1 MKSCYKTLLKI
12 TIAIL
17 LMHLVCNNRALARVH
32 PPSSLSSA
40 TSSSS
45 QALLHT
51 HSDKKKP
58 VTTEPVFDSLR
69 RIPPSIPNPTQNNSI
84 PITPSLNTL
93 KFLEVLWLGH
103 GRSTTSWCIEALK

>member
-1 MKSCYKTLLKI
+1 MKSCYKSLLKI
-12 TIAIL
+12 TVAIL

-40 TSSSS
+40 ISSSS
-45 QALLHT
+45 QALPHT

-58 VTTEPVFDSLR
+58 VTTKPVFDSLR

-84 PITPSLNTL
+84 PITPGSQH
-93 KFLEVLWLGH
+93 FEVLGYFKVSH
-103 GRSTTSWCIEALK
+103 PNTR